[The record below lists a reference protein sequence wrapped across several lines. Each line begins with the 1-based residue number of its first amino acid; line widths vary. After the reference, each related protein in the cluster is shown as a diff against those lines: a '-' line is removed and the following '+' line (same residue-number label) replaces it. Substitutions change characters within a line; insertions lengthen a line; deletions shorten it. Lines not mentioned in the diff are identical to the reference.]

1 MGPACSFA
9 RFCKSVKRNLPVT
22 DPTYRLNSSPGFR
35 RLPCG
40 DHFSSLP
47 KCKRRPTAHL
57 PEALPREAA
66 FTVPARRGLLTVP
79 CAPARRLLP
88 DLRQSSRC
96 GAPASPP
103 SAGEGPLALRPHC
116 RLLRGSGPSMRLRW
130 ERRPLGLPGP
140 RAPGSRLLGDSVTRC
155 RPCARQPRPPSHA
168 APRFLPGTACSFRS
182 PLFARLRRRD
192 EASTGRCCGL
202 SACPQV
208 RSRKPVL
215 GAGLAAM
222 RTGGSHTV
230 PGLDSLTAMRSGPLQ
245 GGPRVSLL
253 GGAACWGGRPIPGD
267 PVLGCPTQ

>member
-1 MGPACSFA
+1 M
-9 RFCKSVKRNLPVT
+9 
-22 DPTYRLNSSPGFR
+22 
-35 RLPCG
+35 
-40 DHFSSLP
+40 P

-79 CAPARRLLP
+79 SAGPTGCSLRPGRRLLP

-116 RLLRGSGPSMRLRW
+116 RLLRGSGPSMRLRP
-130 ERRPLGLPGP
+130 ECRPLGLPGP

-192 EASTGRCCGL
+192 EASTGQCCGL

>member
-1 MGPACSFA
+1 
-9 RFCKSVKRNLPVT
+9 
-22 DPTYRLNSSPGFR
+22 
-35 RLPCG
+35 
-40 DHFSSLP
+40 
-47 KCKRRPTAHL
+47 
-57 PEALPREAA
+57 
-66 FTVPARRGLLTVP
+66 
-79 CAPARRLLP
+79 
-88 DLRQSSRC
+88 
-96 GAPASPP
+96 
-103 SAGEGPLALRPHC
+103 
-116 RLLRGSGPSMRLRW
+116 MRLRP

-168 APRFLPGTACSFRS
+168 APRVLPGTACSFRS

-253 GGAACWGGRPIPGD
+253 GGAACWGGRPIPPRRRRQEHRAAGAGCHPFSLGAFRLPGTACGASFPLGGRPCARGKKAVSRVCPPGPAPVAARHHLAGGGRLRRGSAAQQLQSIARSPRPHSRD
-267 PVLGCPTQ
+267 PTRGAER